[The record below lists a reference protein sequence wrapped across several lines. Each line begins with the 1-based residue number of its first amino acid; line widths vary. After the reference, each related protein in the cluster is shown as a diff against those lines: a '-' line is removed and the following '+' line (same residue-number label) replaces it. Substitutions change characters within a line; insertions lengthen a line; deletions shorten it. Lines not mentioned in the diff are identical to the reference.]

1 MREVLATPFGW
12 ALSGLYDLLVGIGTG
27 TGSYILAILII
38 TLFVKLVLLPAS
50 ISQQKNSAK
59 QVRLNTKV
67 NKIKQKYAGNQQKI
81 QEETQALYQR
91 EGFGAANMGCLPLMA
106 QLIVMMGVYGVIYAP
121 ITHVLQFGKEKIE
134 ALQNAP
140 VLQEALKDVVNTNSK
155 SSSGV
160 QFAILNNIS
169 ADTVIDGIT
178 NADME
183 RLIELKNNFV
193 FDLGFL
199 GELNLLREPNFK
211 EPSILWVIP
220 VLAFLTAM
228 LSSVF
233 MYFKQRKQNPEMA
246 KNPTMGCMTF
256 MSPVMSLVFTFMFPA
271 GVGVYWIISNIFAFV
286 QQVFLTYFYSPKK
299 VIAQQM
305 VDETVVRRSKENN
318 TKRRVDI
325 EKK

>member
-12 ALSGLYDLLVGIGTG
+12 ALSGLYNLFNEIGVGSF
-27 TGSYILAILII
+27 SYLLAIVLITVI
-38 TLFVKLVLLPAS
+38 VKFVLLPAS

-91 EGFGAANMGCLPLMA
+91 EGFGAANMGCLPMLST
-106 QLIVMMGVYGVIYAP
+106 LIVMMGLYGVIYAP
-121 ITHVLQFGKEKIE
+121 ITHVLQFKSEKVELLKTALGIVTDAKKKNGIEFEILGKVEEGMASIKGLSDLDLDRLVE
-134 ALQNAP
+134 
-140 VLQEALKDVVNTNSK
+140 LKDN
-155 SSSGV
+155 
-160 QFAILNNIS
+160 FIFNI
-169 ADTVIDGIT
+169 G
-178 NADME
+178 NME
-183 RLIELKNNFV
+183 LS
-193 FDLGFL
+193 
-199 GELNLLREPNFK
+199 LLDSPNYK
-211 EPSILWVIP
+211 EPSILWIIP
-220 VLAFLTAM
+220 ILAFLTAM

-271 GVGVYWIISNIFAFV
+271 GIGVYWIVSNIFAFV
-286 QQVFLTYFYSPKK
+286 QQVFLSYFYSPKK